1 MKSFSSF
8 LFLIVILFPSCQQER
23 AKTNT
28 SIVEEKPIS
37 PQPKVNGPD
46 DFLGK
51 WKFSHPDAS
60 EELKE
65 HHYMI
70 LEQTNDDFIGW
81 YFGTTDDFDQARE
94 GYFPGFFVA
103 KMENLSLVG
112 DTIKFSLKVQE
123 DQLYEK
129 PIPLDKRPED
139 EINLAKWEYGI
150 TYSEREY
157 VGILGKKGIEFDI
170 YLSYERIFVKQ

>member
-1 MKSFSSF
+1 MKSFSTF

-28 SIVEEKPIS
+28 SIVEEKPLA
-37 PQPKVNGPD
+37 PEPKVNSPD
-46 DFLGK
+46 DFLGE
-51 WKFSHPDAS
+51 WKFSDPHPS

-70 LEQTNDDFIGW
+70 IEKTNIDLVGW

-103 KMENLSLVG
+103 KMENLSFAG

-129 PIPLDKRPED
+129 PIPLNKRPED
-139 EINLAKWEYGI
+139 EINLPKWEYGVP
-150 TYSEREY
+150 YSEREY

-170 YLSYERIFVKQ
+170 YLSYERVFVKQ